1 MARFLIDVHQRR
13 NRVMRRS
20 ELEVMEVE
28 ELWSLH
34 ECIGQLLA
42 ERLLAQKR
50 NLEERLLRLD
60 AGRGQGKPLEAGPGA
75 HQQRQYRRILPKYR
89 NPSAP
94 EETWSGRGKR
104 PRWLVSALMAGA
116 KIEDFEVAA
125 ASPR

>member
-1 MARFLIDVHQRR
+1 
-13 NRVMRRS
+13 MRRS

-34 ECIGQLLA
+34 ECISKLLA

-50 NLEERLLRLD
+50 NLEERLLRLN
-60 AGRGQGKPLEAGPGA
+60 AGRGHDKPLETGPGA
-75 HQQRQYRRILPKYR
+75 HQQQQCRRVLPKYR
-89 NPSAP
+89 NPSDP

-116 KIEDFEVAA
+116 KIEDFEIA
-125 ASPR
+125 ASSPR